1 MAQYDLPAV
10 LNHVLNVT
18 KADTIYYIGHSQGTL
33 IANAQFSE
41 DTELAAKIKL
51 FISLAPIGKVTHVGG
66 FLGFISPLVNL
77 KVSSSPPNSNHRPS
91 LVLQF

>member
-10 LNHVLNVT
+10 INHVLNVT
-18 KADTIYYIGHSQGTL
+18 HADTTYYIGHSQGTL

-51 FISLAPIGKVTHVGG
+51 FISLAPIAKVTHVEG
-66 FLGFISPLVNL
+66 FLGFVSQLVDI
-77 KVSSSPPNSNHRPS
+77 KVSSFT
-91 LVLQF
+91 LIEM